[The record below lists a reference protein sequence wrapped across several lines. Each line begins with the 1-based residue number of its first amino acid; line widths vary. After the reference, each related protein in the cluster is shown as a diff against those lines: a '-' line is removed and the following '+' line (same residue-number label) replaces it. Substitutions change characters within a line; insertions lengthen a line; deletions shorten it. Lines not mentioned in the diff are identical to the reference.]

1 MARWWHLLLVCSQT
15 QLECWVFYIWLFLH
29 ISNPSVLFV
38 FETSL
43 IISVGNVTN
52 NSEINLRK
60 LFYLSLSRATRGRRS
75 YTRRIFILKKE
86 KRAINLVFVFYSSP
100 LWFRLLLMTRK
111 PGSDRKWS
119 RSLLASR
126 TRALICSVWLV
137 NLYHIIAD
145 LSTTGIDIFY
155 I

>member
-1 MARWWHLLLVCSQT
+1 
-15 QLECWVFYIWLFLH
+15 
-29 ISNPSVLFV
+29 
-38 FETSL
+38 
-43 IISVGNVTN
+43 
-52 NSEINLRK
+52 
-60 LFYLSLSRATRGRRS
+60 
-75 YTRRIFILKKE
+75 
-86 KRAINLVFVFYSSP
+86 
-100 LWFRLLLMTRK
+100 LMMRK

-137 NLYHIIAD
+137 NLYRIIAD